1 MMVGRFIKIGRATDI
16 GEGEIKMFKSGD
28 LNMLLTCHNGEIFA
42 LDNVC
47 SHDGAPLGEGILVDG
62 QIECPRHGARFDI
75 KTGSATRMPAI
86 AGINSYEIKIENGD
100 ILVEDPD

>member
-1 MMVGRFIKIGRATDI
+1 MVGKFIKIGRITDI
-16 GEGEIKMFKSGD
+16 KEGEIKMFKSGD

-47 SHDGAPLGEGILVDG
+47 SHDGAPLGEGAIVDG

-86 AGINSYEIKIENGD
+86 AAINSYEIKIENGD